1 MAENE
6 FILSPLVTKNFDEK
20 SRKKFLVKYRLYSEY
35 SRSGQDFH
43 FFVQEN
49 IQNGRIDK
57 NDLAQYLFEE
67 LLYGNQ
73 RLIHMYDLY
82 SYNDSYKNGA
92 ELISRIQ
99 TYYSYVDSLPYNQ
112 ILFQNY
118 NHDIGDLVATKYK
131 LSLDLREIQNIV
143 LIFSDKCTVID
154 HEGEHSEY
162 SYTTAEIDFSK
173 KLLFIKVEP
182 KSNII
187 EENKKP
193 MLLLEK
199 YYEKISKILELK
211 FNDFRSLH
219 KCTLC
224 NMNIEL
230 YQQIYKEMVRTR
242 PSGIDDFI
250 NDTAN
255 NIISKSEISDYE
267 IKVAENNVFNIHDI
281 LQKMVEHIL
290 ITNILYESN
299 NQREFEDVQG
309 YVTYIKFSDGTNISA
324 RLKSEKYV
332 KPIFASE
339 TFMALRSS
347 IENAKQI
354 SELKVYWFYHFAG
367 LRVSYD
373 ATNLKC
379 LEIRLYKYHEK
390 GEFDYAISK
399 YKECEYRTRQKNNK
413 LLAMEA

>member
-1 MAENE
+1 
-6 FILSPLVTKNFDEK
+6 
-20 SRKKFLVKYRLYSEY
+20 
-35 SRSGQDFH
+35 
-43 FFVQEN
+43 
-49 IQNGRIDK
+49 
-57 NDLAQYLFEE
+57 
-67 LLYGNQ
+67 
-73 RLIHMYDLY
+73 
-82 SYNDSYKNGA
+82 
-92 ELISRIQ
+92 
-99 TYYSYVDSLPYNQ
+99 
-112 ILFQNY
+112 
-118 NHDIGDLVATKYK
+118 
-131 LSLDLREIQNIV
+131 
-143 LIFSDKCTVID
+143 
-154 HEGEHSEY
+154 
-162 SYTTAEIDFSK
+162 
-173 KLLFIKVEP
+173 
-182 KSNII
+182 
-187 EENKKP
+187 
-193 MLLLEK
+193 
-199 YYEKISKILELK
+199 
-211 FNDFRSLH
+211 
-219 KCTLC
+219 
-224 NMNIEL
+224 MNIEL